1 MVKKCFL
8 LNFQDSSSSLPFF
21 WDSLFFEASLSYCS
35 ISEVT
40 KLYKFSSET
49 ERIISFDEQII
60 STSKIKSVEI
70 NSKMPSSNLKAIEK
84 IKINK

>member
-1 MVKKCFL
+1 MVTKCFL

-40 KLYKFSSET
+40 KRYKFSS